1 MREVT
6 IREAIKE
13 LGLPCEVRKAPS
25 NIPYVLEQYMTASKG
40 IYKAVSARRKKA
52 DGTFGFYTALSIN
65 QKVYIDY
72 GKDNGNETSEA
83 E

>member
-6 IREAIKE
+6 IKEAIKE

-25 NIPYVLEQYMTASKG
+25 NIPYVLEQYMTACDG

-52 DGTFGFYTALSIN
+52 ERFLT
-65 QKVYIDY
+65 K
-72 GKDNGNETSEA
+72 
-83 E
+83 

>member
-25 NIPYVLEQYMTASKG
+25 NVPYVLYEYVRSIDKIFWA
-40 IYKAVSARRKKA
+40 ISARRKKA
-52 DGTFGFYTALSIN
+52 DGSLGFWTTLNIN
-65 QKVYIDY
+65 QKVYI
-72 GKDNGNETSEA
+72 E
-83 E
+83 